1 MVKSRL
7 ALALIVGSLSLP
19 GIGGSIVLAQAPI
32 DQAFPATAVIRGEN
46 IRLRVDPALETDD
59 LSVME
64 RGDEVTITGEAVAA
78 DGDLFYPVDLT
89 ATGESGW
96 VRVLFIDPT
105 SIVPLLVVD
114 DPVAAKDAK
123 PKKDKNAN
131 QDRTQKKTADAAAEP
146 TPDAAA
152 ERAARRAQREAD
164 AAAASAAQAADA
176 AAAAAAVTP
185 TAEVAPVTVDAT
197 PSPAVE
203 APVAP
208 SAAAITIAGEGSETS
223 VPFTLEAGSYRVVGS
238 MQVAESSDLV
248 ARLLDADDVAQRLF
262 RETIEP
268 SQPWSAET
276 TVEIET
282 AGEYTVKVSGV
293 TDVWT
298 IAFEPA

>member
-1 MVKSRL
+1 MTKSL
-7 ALALIVGSLSLP
+7 LIAGLIACSLYLP
-19 GIGGSIVLAQAPI
+19 SAAPHITLAQDTV
-32 DQAFPATAVIRGEN
+32 DQTFPATAVIRGEN

-59 LSVME
+59 LSIME

-78 DGDLFYPVDLT
+78 DGDLFYPVDLN

-96 VRVLFIDPT
+96 VRVLFIDPN
-105 SIVPLLVVD
+105 SIAPLLVVD
-114 DPVAAKDAK
+114 EPVAAKDAK
-123 PKKDKNAN
+123 PKKNKNAN
-131 QDRTQKKTADAAAEP
+131 QDRAQNKPADAAAEP

-152 ERAARRAQREAD
+152 ADRAARRAQREAD
-164 AAAASAAQAADA
+164 AAAAAAAQTAD
-176 AAAAAAVTP
+176 AAAAVTP
-185 TAEVAPVTVDAT
+185 PAEVAPVTVDAT
-197 PSPAVE
+197 PAPAAE
-203 APVAP
+203 APAAP

-223 VPFTLEAGSYRVVGS
+223 APFTLEAGSYRVVGS

-268 SQPWSAET
+268 SEAWTAET
-276 TVEIET
+276 TIEIET